1 MWEGNFRSS
10 GDAASITAKL
20 VWVPRDVF
28 RSKFNL
34 STNYSAMNRLMGLVE
49 AKKALFDRSLDC
61 RRRKDAEIAAEGDIL
76 RSLNARLLQKISA
89 MTTLQ

>member
-1 MWEGNFRSS
+1 
-10 GDAASITAKL
+10 
-20 VWVPRDVF
+20 
-28 RSKFNL
+28 
-34 STNYSAMNRLMGLVE
+34 MNRLMGLVE